1 MDVAIKIKRNKDNV
15 KFKARTPR
23 FLVTLVVKDTEK
35 AEKLIKLL
43 PPSMHPPW
51 CASANRLPDSPQA
64 PVHQVG
70 LSTKIRLFRYIIK
83 IVYLGTWNNAHSV
96 A

>member
-1 MDVAIKIKRNKDNV
+1 MVQKKDTQCTFPHHIILMVSHSRVAIKIKRNKDNV

-43 PPSMHPPW
+43 PPSM
-51 CASANRLPDSPQA
+51 AFDLVTDTNYALP
-64 PVHQVG
+64 
-70 LSTKIRLFRYIIK
+70 F
-83 IVYLGTWNNAHSV
+83 
-96 A
+96 

>member
-1 MDVAIKIKRNKDNV
+1 MLVNKDAKSIKIKRNKDNV

-43 PPSMHPPW
+43 PPSKKDFSH
-51 CASANRLPDSPQA
+51 D
-64 PVHQVG
+64 
-70 LSTKIRLFRYIIK
+70 
-83 IVYLGTWNNAHSV
+83 
-96 A
+96 

>member
-1 MDVAIKIKRNKDNV
+1 MSTSGWPFLTRIAIRVKRNKDNV

-43 PPSMHPPW
+43 PPSTTLDVPT
-51 CASANRLPDSPQA
+51 AL
-64 PVHQVG
+64 
-70 LSTKIRLFRYIIK
+70 LTLF
-83 IVYLGTWNNAHSV
+83 
-96 A
+96 